1 MKNNVKTNQE
11 ITYDSIM
18 SSPIGRIRIVT
29 NQIQLLE
36 LRFEGEHADSFEQ
49 DVFSDNSSV
58 LELHQLVKTQLQ
70 EYFEGT
76 RKEFQFPYLMQGTA
90 FQQEVYKALLKI
102 PYGTTCSYQDIAI
115 AIGNP
120 KACRAVGM
128 ANHNNCLPILI
139 PCHRVVGANKSLV
152 GYAGGLGTKVK
163 LLEIEGVR
171 GY

>member
-36 LRFEGEHADSFEQ
+36 LRFEGERADSFEQ

-58 LELHQLVKTQLQ
+58 LELHQIVKTQLQ

-76 RKEFQFPYLMQGTA
+76 RKEFQFPYLMQGTMGQPA
-90 FQQEVYKALLKI
+90 
-102 PYGTTCSYQDIAI
+102 AI
-115 AIGNP
+115 RI
-120 KACRAVGM
+120 
-128 ANHNNCLPILI
+128 LPL
-139 PCHRVVGANKSLV
+139 P
-152 GYAGGLGTKVK
+152 
-163 LLEIEGVR
+163 
-171 GY
+171 

>member
-1 MKNNVKTNQE
+1 MKNNKKANQE
-11 ITYDSIM
+11 ITYASLM
-18 SSPIGRIRIVT
+18 SSPIGLIRIVT
-29 NQIQLLE
+29 TQTQLLE
-36 LRFEGEHADSFEQ
+36 LQFEKEHVSSFDQNLQIE
-49 DVFSDNSSV
+49 DTGILD
-58 LELHQLVKTQLQ
+58 LHQLIKIQLQ

-76 RKEFQFPYLMQGTA
+76 RREFQLPYLMKGTS
-90 FQQEVYKALLKI
+90 FQQQVYKALLKI
-102 PYGTTCSYQDIAI
+102 PYGTTSSYQDIAI

-163 LLEIEGVR
+163 LLEIEGV
-171 GY
+171 GGF